1 MFTIILTK
9 LQINQKFIN
18 SKKKN
23 KKNGFT
29 LIELVAVMA
38 IIAVLSAAF
47 VPKISGYI
55 ENAKKVAVL
64 NEAKNIV
71 TAFESVSYKSGY
83 SESTTGD
90 ELITDG
96 ILDEG
101 SLKKLGG
108 FSVETCRAI
117 LDTEKNDFSFDD
129 DGNVDFTPTE

>member
-1 MFTIILTK
+1 
-9 LQINQKFIN
+9 
-18 SKKKN
+18 
-23 KKNGFT
+23 
-29 LIELVAVMA
+29 MA

-55 ENAKKVAVL
+55 ENAKKVSVL

-71 TAFESVSYKSGY
+71 TAFESVSYKPGY

-90 ELITDG
+90 ELITAG

-117 LDTEKNDFSFDD
+117 LDTDKNDFSFDD